1 MTIQEIKKELVD
13 MSDIADKNSP
23 TKKVDNFS
31 RGYYFG
37 YKKAIIDL
45 QRFIQNT
52 EHKEKMEA
60 LYGKEE

>member
-13 MSDIADKNSP
+13 MSAIADKNRT
-23 TKKVDNFS
+23 TKEDNFS

-37 YKKAIIDL
+37 YKKAISDL

-52 EHKEKMEA
+52 EYKEKMEA